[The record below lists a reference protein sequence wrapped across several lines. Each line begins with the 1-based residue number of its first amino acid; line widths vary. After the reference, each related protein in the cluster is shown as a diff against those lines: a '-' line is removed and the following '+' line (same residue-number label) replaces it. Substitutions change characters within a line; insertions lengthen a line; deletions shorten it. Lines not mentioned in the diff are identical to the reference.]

1 MAVLIP
7 SRIPPDATPGEQR
20 FFHLLEKLPSSFT
33 GWMNPMLGDESPD
46 FVLYAPKNGLIVLEI
61 KDWSLDYVVSADR
74 QTVLFRTGWDV
85 MRRTSPLGQ
94 SLMYLNRMKSLF
106 QRPGGKFFLLP
117 LHCGIIFPNITRA
130 DYLRRLR
137 QDASISGLAR
147 PETTLF
153 QDDLER
159 IEHSSDKGEAF
170 QAFLNEHF
178 PSLFAW
184 ESGAALLN
192 VVKQKLG
199 SSVIVEMPEP
209 SWENG
214 EKRLAVLDEEQQ
226 NEALRLSGGRRLLKG
241 AAGSGKTLVLTS
253 RAAELIRH
261 GQCRRALFLCFN
273 LCLAGYIRRLLSAR
287 AVPLGPDGV
296 EVMPVYALASRIL
309 GDRIEERQ
317 NGEYYETIQTL
328 ALEELE
334 AGHSSVIG
342 RWDAVFVDEAQ
353 DFSASMVRMVE
364 RILRPETPLLAA
376 MDADQ
381 HLYASSCPEAWQNIR
396 GMKTATLKKRYR
408 CTRQIMAF
416 AEDWLGGQTFL
427 DDEALGVNQGDMP
440 RVLHATSL
448 QEASALAAEETVR
461 MRRLGMRQGDMAV
474 LYARDKTK
482 GQTTRLSTLLA
493 ENLAAKGLISQWP
506 VEDDRAKLRYDT
518 TTDSVVI
525 STIHSMKGMDFAHV
539 TLILPLSMAEGRAR
553 SLLTAMDGRRSSWEA
568 HHASSVSDSQ
578 RHALIYVG
586 MTRARQSLTVVWYDD
601 GSSEP

>member
-7 SRIPPDATPGEQR
+7 SRMPSDATAGERR

-33 GWMNPMLGDESPD
+33 GWMNPMLGDDSPD
-46 FVLYAPKNGLIVLEI
+46 FVVYAPKNGLIVLEV
-61 KDWSLDYVVSADR
+61 KDWSLDHVVSADR

-85 MRRTSPLGQ
+85 TRRTSPLGQ

-153 QDDLER
+153 QDDLEN
-159 IEHSSDKGEAF
+159 IEQSSDKGNAF
-170 QAFLNEHF
+170 QSFLNEHF

-184 ESGAALLN
+184 EPSSVLN
-192 VVKQKLG
+192 TVKQKLG
-199 SSVIVEMPEP
+199 SSVIVEMPAP
-209 SWENG
+209 SWESG
-214 EKRLAVLDEEQQ
+214 EKRLVALDEEQE

-253 RAAELIRH
+253 RAAALVRR
-261 GQCRRALFLCFN
+261 GQCRRVLFLCFN

-287 AVPLGPDGV
+287 AVPLGPEGV
-296 EVMPVYALASRIL
+296 EVMPVYALAARIL
-309 GDRIEERQ
+309 GDRIEESQ

-334 AGHSSVIG
+334 TGLSSVIG
-342 RWDAVFVDEAQ
+342 LWDAVFVDEAQ
-353 DFSASMVRMVE
+353 DFSAAMVRMVE

-396 GMKTATLKKRYR
+396 GMKTSMLKKRYR

-416 AEDWLGGQTFL
+416 AEDWLGGNAFV
-427 DDEALGVNQGDMP
+427 DDEELGVNQGEMP
-440 RVLHATSL
+440 RVLHASSL
-448 QEASALAAEETVR
+448 REAAALAAEETAR

-474 LYARDKTK
+474 LYARDRNK

-493 ENLAAKGLISQWP
+493 EKLAAKGLMSQWP
-506 VEDDRAKLRYDT
+506 VEDDRAKLRYDS

-539 TLILPLSMAEGRAR
+539 TLILPLSMAEGRAQ
-553 SLLTAMDGRRSSWEA
+553 SLLGTMNGRRASWEA
-568 HHASSVSDSQ
+568 HHASPVSDPQ
-578 RHALIYVG
+578 RHALVYVG
-586 MTRARQSLTVVWYDD
+586 MTRARQSLTVIWHDD
-601 GSSEP
+601 GISEP